1 MVATAA
7 FAPCGCGA
15 GSGSFIELELLRL
28 GLRLTEWD
36 ALVLRLADCDMSV
49 TTKRGKVHRIDNNNN
64 KKEVVAQRCREGGKK
79 NE

>member
-1 MVATAA
+1 MFATTA

-36 ALVLRLADCDMSV
+36 ALVLRLAD
-49 TTKRGKVHRIDNNNN
+49 
-64 KKEVVAQRCREGGKK
+64 
-79 NE
+79 